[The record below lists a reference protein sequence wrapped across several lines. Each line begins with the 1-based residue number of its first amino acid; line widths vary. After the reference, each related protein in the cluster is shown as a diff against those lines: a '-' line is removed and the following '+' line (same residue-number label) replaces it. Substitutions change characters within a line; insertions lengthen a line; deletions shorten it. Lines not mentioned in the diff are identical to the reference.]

1 MNFTEFLFK
10 HYWILKNV
18 YNKLHEVT
26 YSAALYNLKDAIIQL
41 YITTKT
47 DKKRDLQKNWQ
58 KDGKLQ
64 VNPSPYSYSVT
75 PNRRKFEGPIL
86 LDI

>member
-41 YITTKT
+41 YITIKT
-47 DKKRDLQKNWQ
+47 DKKRDPQKNWQ